1 MTVSNHVTAVDDPGM
16 VATLIDAKDFASP
29 SHLRWQMC
37 AADRCFR
44 VRALLPM
51 FRGGRVLPVLRGGGT
66 SHHFIDDVVRKLEA
80 GDWVHVFPTGK
91 LVRVRANPNPNP
103 NPNPNWVHVFP
114 TGKRD
119 PDSRSLG
126 PLKPGVGR
134 IVASCEQT
142 PVVVPFYHYGME
154 RIQCKARGKCKAKN
168 PNH

>member
-66 SHHFIDDVVRKLEA
+66 SHHFIDDVVRKLTLTLTRA
-80 GDWVHVFPTGK
+80 RTHTHTHTLTLTRCASSRPATGCTCSPQASATPT
-91 LVRVRANPNPNP
+91 AA
-103 NPNPNWVHVFP
+103 
-114 TGKRD
+114 
-119 PDSRSLG
+119 RS
-126 PLKPGVGR
+126 
-134 IVASCEQT
+134 
-142 PVVVPFYHYGME
+142 
-154 RIQCKARGKCKAKN
+154 ARSSQE
-168 PNH
+168 